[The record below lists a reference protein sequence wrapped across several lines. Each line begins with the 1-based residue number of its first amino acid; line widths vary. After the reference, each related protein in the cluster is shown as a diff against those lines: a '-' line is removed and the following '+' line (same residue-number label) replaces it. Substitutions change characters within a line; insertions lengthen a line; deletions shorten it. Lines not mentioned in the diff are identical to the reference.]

1 MSGFSAEDWL
11 VPQWPAPPRVRACV
25 TTRNGGMS
33 TGPYASLN
41 LGGHVGDDPAAVR
54 SNRVFLAQTLG
65 VQVRWLDQVHGTE
78 VVEQTPAW
86 PDGGAEGMP
95 LRADAVFSCQPGV
108 VCAVLTA
115 DCLPVLLCNRTGSWV
130 AAVHAGWRGLAAGVI
145 ETTLAR
151 HPGPASEL
159 LAWLG
164 PAIGPQAFE
173 VGGEVR
179 QAFMDEQA
187 VLDNRFRAEVADC
200 FRPGGGGKW
209 FCNLFALARWRLL
222 RAGLR
227 DGAIAGGEV
236 CTWHDEAHFFSYRR
250 DGVTG
255 RFASLI
261 WLADDD
267 DGLGPY

>member
-145 ETTLAR
+145 EATLAR

-173 VGGEVR
+173 VGGR
-179 QAFMDEQA
+179 SGRHSWM
-187 VLDNRFRAEVADC
+187 NRPCSTTVS
-200 FRPGGGGKW
+200 G
-209 FCNLFALARWRLL
+209 LRWRIAFARGCPENGFATCLRWPAGACCVPGCGMGRLL
-222 RAGLR
+222 GERSAPGMTR
-227 DGAIAGGEV
+227 RTFSHTGG
-236 CTWHDEAHFFSYRR
+236 
-250 DGVTG
+250 TG
-255 RFASLI
+255 SPVALPR
-261 WLADDD
+261 
-267 DGLGPY
+267 